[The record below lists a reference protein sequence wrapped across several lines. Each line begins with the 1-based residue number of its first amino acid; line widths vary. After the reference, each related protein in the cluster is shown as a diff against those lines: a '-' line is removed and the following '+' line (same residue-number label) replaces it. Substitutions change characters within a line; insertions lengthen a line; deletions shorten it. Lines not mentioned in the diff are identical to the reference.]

1 METGSHFVSQK
12 YYECPDSCVLSKV
25 MNTRAM
31 DTVSCI
37 ITFLVYSFKQISQ
50 RDLIFIFIII
60 N

>member
-37 ITFLVYSFKQISQ
+37 ITFLVYSIIQISQ
-50 RDLIFIFIII
+50 RDLI
-60 N
+60 